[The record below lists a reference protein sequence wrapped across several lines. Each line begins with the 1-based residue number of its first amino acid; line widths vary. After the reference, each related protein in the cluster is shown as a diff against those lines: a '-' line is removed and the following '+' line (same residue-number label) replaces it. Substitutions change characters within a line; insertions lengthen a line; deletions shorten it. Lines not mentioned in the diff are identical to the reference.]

1 VRLLGPNAVEV
12 WGAARPGG
20 AGAVVQVQERGAG
33 GDFSNLGA
41 PLTVE
46 NAGGYFR
53 ARFQISN
60 AAQRRYR
67 FVYDGQG
74 SLAAKAAT
82 R

>member
-1 VRLLGPNAVEV
+1 VG
-12 WGAARPGG
+12 
-20 AGAVVQVQERGAG
+20 
-33 GDFSNLGA
+33 
-41 PLTVE
+41 

-74 SLAAKAAT
+74 SRAARAAT